1 MPSREEIGLKERKK
15 QNSPRTRKRRQGRGE
30 AKQVGIGK
38 PAQKPNTFPLDF
50 ASPLIR
56 VYAYITDWAIF
67 SAVFLISVQIFGVSV
82 ETVPFVA
89 LGMFLG
95 YFAVPTILWGRTVGK
110 AIIGVVVVDDE
121 GYPCGLRGVP
131 REIFGRILA
140 VGLALI
146 GIIWILFDAKKQGFH
161 DKIAGTYVV
170 YHPKSGIAN
179 WFRKKS

>member
-1 MPSREEIGLKERKK
+1 MKQRKK
-15 QNSPRTRKRRQGRGE
+15 QGASQGRKRRRAPSE
-30 AKQVGIGK
+30 AKAPATDK
-38 PAQKPNTFPLDF
+38 PIQKPNTFPLDF

-56 VYAYITDWAIF
+56 IYAYVTDWAIF
-67 SAVFLISVQIFGVSV
+67 TAVFLIAVRIFGVSV

-95 YFAVPTILWGRTVGK
+95 YFTVPTILWGRTIGK

-140 VGLALI
+140 VGLLLI

-161 DKIAGTYVV
+161 DKVAGTYVV
-170 YHPKSGIAN
+170 YHPQSGIAN